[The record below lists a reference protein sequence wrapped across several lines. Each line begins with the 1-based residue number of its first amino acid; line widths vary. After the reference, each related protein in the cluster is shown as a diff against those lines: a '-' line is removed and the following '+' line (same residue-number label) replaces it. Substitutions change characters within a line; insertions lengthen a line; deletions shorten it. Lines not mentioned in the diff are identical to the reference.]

1 MLAGYDWVLKHLV
14 HGTSAPDGAWSPS
27 GPRRIGVYGEITGG
41 GLAAMLALTESHI
54 GRSGI
59 GAAAVA
65 NPVVDWTFPDTVTN
79 HQREHDEAEYV
90 DQNTTGKRKQ
100 RLKPSPPD
108 SWTAFGQEGPIR
120 APDLLSLHQRIFS
133 KPEQYFDPF
142 ASPLLFFRSPGIDIP
157 PEDSP
162 TPTPGPDPL
171 SSTLEDEPAT
181 KRRKAH
187 RRFPPSG
194 SGLRLPKMRVS
205 VREES
210 LLRDQ
215 GVALVDLMRRSIV
228 LHERPSNDTFS
239 DPWLYDEEQAAR
251 SNDRARIE
259 AEQRVRLVVEPGR
272 GLLPT
277 SGADERAGEMME
289 IGRWFRDV
297 LR

>member
-14 HGTSAPDGAWSPS
+14 HGTSAHDGAWSS
-27 GPRRIGVYGEITGG
+27 GGPRRIGVYGELTGG

-65 NPVVDWTFPDTVTN
+65 NPVVDWTFPDTVAN
-79 HQREHDEAEYV
+79 HQREHYEADYV
-90 DQNTTGKRKQ
+90 DQNTTGKRRQ
-100 RLKPSPPD
+100 RLKPTSTD

-120 APDLLSLHQRIFS
+120 APDLLSLRQRIFS
-133 KPEQYFDPF
+133 KPEHYFDPF

-157 PEDSP
+157 SEDS
-162 TPTPGPDPL
+162 PTPGPDP
-171 SSTLEDEPAT
+171 SSPTPEEEPAT

-194 SGLRLPKMRVS
+194 SGLRLPKMQVS

-239 DPWLYDEEQAAR
+239 DPWLYDEEQLAR
-251 SNDRARIE
+251 SNDRARME

-277 SGADERAGEMME
+277 SGADERAQEIME
-289 IGRWFRDV
+289 TGRWFRDV